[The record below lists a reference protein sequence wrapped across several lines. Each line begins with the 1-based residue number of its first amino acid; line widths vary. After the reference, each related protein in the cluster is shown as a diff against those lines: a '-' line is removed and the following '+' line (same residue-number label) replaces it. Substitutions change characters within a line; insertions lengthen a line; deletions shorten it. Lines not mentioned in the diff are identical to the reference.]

1 MSICDPISPEALA
14 AQSVLA
20 GALEAVVAGGRD
32 WLAGPGG
39 RHGSHAATD
48 FAVSLC
54 LVVGQ
59 GGEPFADR
67 LAELRALGG
76 PDAQIVVAVAA
87 SAADWTFARALRSAS
102 EDLRVAVYHGASE
115 LTHDQLAAGALALS
129 AAPLAVLVPAGA
141 RIDVALLEV
150 LTEALD
156 AAPAATAAV
165 AGAIEQRPGAPAV
178 TLEPWCGVGP
188 ASGTTAAIAALA
200 TPLADLVRHP
210 AVVRTAAL
218 AAVSPASLRD
228 LFVALCAHGDTLG
241 LAQPLVVLTGAG
253 AEGLDDATPADAV
266 TAAIRTADVV
276 REQLPERRALAA
288 AARALAAALASAAE
302 LPPPVLAAA
311 GGALRRVALAPVRPR
326 AVDTDHFAPGVQPL
340 PLGVREHAFLC
351 RFPWSAQPPAGLD
364 ALVEAY
370 VSTFAADAPASLVL
384 CPEGDAPA
392 AEVES
397 WLVGLLTERLGR
409 TLEEI
414 PDVALETGARGDAT
428 LPALHAVA
436 SWAVLLPGTD
446 RRVALEALACG
457 VPLVAAA
464 EPRLDG
470 LVSEATAIS
479 VSGSDLGSALAAA
492 VALAPGERRRLAGRA
507 RAAALRA
514 AG

>member
-14 AQSVLA
+14 AQPVLA

-87 SAADWTFARALRSAS
+87 SAADWTLARALRSAS
-102 EDLRVAVYHGASE
+102 EDSRVAVYRGASE
-115 LTHDQLAAGALALS
+115 LTHDQLVAGALALS

-165 AGAIEQRPGAPAV
+165 ASAIEQRPGTPAV

-253 AEGLDDATPADAV
+253 AEGLDDAPPADAV

-276 REQLPERRALAA
+276 REQLPERRAL
-288 AARALAAALASAAE
+288 
-302 LPPPVLAAA
+302 
-311 GGALRRVALAPVRPR
+311 
-326 AVDTDHFAPGVQPL
+326 
-340 PLGVREHAFLC
+340 
-351 RFPWSAQPPAGLD
+351 
-364 ALVEAY
+364 
-370 VSTFAADAPASLVL
+370 
-384 CPEGDAPA
+384 
-392 AEVES
+392 
-397 WLVGLLTERLGR
+397 
-409 TLEEI
+409 
-414 PDVALETGARGDAT
+414 
-428 LPALHAVA
+428 
-436 SWAVLLPGTD
+436 
-446 RRVALEALACG
+446 
-457 VPLVAAA
+457 
-464 EPRLDG
+464 
-470 LVSEATAIS
+470 
-479 VSGSDLGSALAAA
+479 
-492 VALAPGERRRLAGRA
+492 
-507 RAAALRA
+507 
-514 AG
+514 